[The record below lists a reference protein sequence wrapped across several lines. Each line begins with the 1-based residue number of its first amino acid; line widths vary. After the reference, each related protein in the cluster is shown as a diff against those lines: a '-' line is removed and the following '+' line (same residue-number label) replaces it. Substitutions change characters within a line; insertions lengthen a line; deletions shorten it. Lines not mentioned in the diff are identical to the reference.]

1 MLDSN
6 NKKIIDNL
14 CDILVGKF
22 PVPQDQVDQITV
34 ALTYKFMCEMDA
46 ESVALGGK
54 KSFFLNEW
62 EKYSWD
68 KLFDSRTTGNDRK
81 NIYSYVIENLQQNE
95 NLPPLFRQIFS
106 NPPNPLNDQVTL
118 NDFLK
123 TIELFSY
130 KNSET
135 LGNSYE
141 YLLSKTGAQGTL
153 GQFRTPRHII
163 DLMVSLIEPK
173 SNDLILDP
181 SCGTAGF
188 LVSAFKFILQNESD
202 LGVEDTIKLGEN
214 LNGYD
219 IEPKMIR
226 ISLLNLFLQGFKTP
240 KIFEYDAL
248 TSDDR
253 WNDYFD
259 IILANPPFFSPKGGI
274 RPHKRFSINSKKSE
288 VLFIDL
294 ILRHLTPR
302 GKAAIIV
309 PEGIIFQISGPYVKL
324 RQSIIENGLVSVISL
339 PKGVFNPY
347 SPVKTSILLFDKNI
361 APSKEEVLFLKVEN
375 DGFSLDKQR
384 NKIPGSDLDL
394 AATKYKE
401 FINNKEIDETNCI
414 KKKDLYAQKR
424 TSFDTNRYLPNYE
437 NSLYPV
443 MELGEIITLLDS
455 KRKPIKEAD
464 RIPGPYPYYGA
475 TGKIDSVDDYIFD
488 EKLVLLGEDGAD
500 WNEGAEKTFIINGKT
515 WVNNHAHVMKPNREI
530 ILDEYLVYILNS
542 ADLNQYITGVTV
554 PKLTQEN
561 FKSIEIPVPS
571 IPEQKKILDKLEP
584 VEKEIKA
591 LSKSINKHKSEVVL
605 EVKKIWEGKE

>member
-6 NKKIIDNL
+6 NKKIIDDL

-34 ALTYKFMCEMDA
+34 ALTFKFMCEMDA

-62 EKYSWD
+62 EEYSWD
-68 KLFDSRTTGNDRK
+68 KLFDSRTTGNERK
-81 NIYSYVIENLQQNE
+81 NIYSYVIENLQQNR

-106 NPPNPLNDQVTL
+106 NPPNPLQDQVTL
-118 NDFLK
+118 NEFLK
-123 TIELFSY
+123 TIDLLSY

-153 GQFRTPRHII
+153 GQFRTPKHII
-163 DLMVSLIEPK
+163 DFMVSLMEPK

-188 LVSAFKFILQNESD
+188 LISAFKFILQNASN
-202 LGVEDTIKLGEN
+202 LGVENRIKLGEN

-219 IEPKMIR
+219 IEPKMVR

-253 WNDYFD
+253 WNDHFD
-259 IILANPPFFSPKGGI
+259 IILANPPFFTPKGGI
-274 RPHKRFSINSKKSE
+274 KPHKRFSINSKKSE

-294 ILRHLTPR
+294 ILEHLTPK

-324 RQSIIENGLVSVISL
+324 RQKIIENGLVSVISL

-375 DGFSLDKQR
+375 DGFSLTKQR
-384 NKIPGSDLDL
+384 NKIPGSDID
-394 AATKYKE
+394 AVATTYKD
-401 FINNKEIDETNCI
+401 FINNKEIDETNYI

-424 TSFDTNRYLPNYE
+424 VSFDTNRYLPKYE

-443 MELGEIITLLDS
+443 MELGDVVTLLDS

-530 ILDEYLVYILNS
+530 ILDEYLVYILNA

-554 PKLTQEN
+554 PKLIQEN
-561 FKSIEIPVPS
+561 FKSIAIPVPF

-584 VEKEIKA
+584 VENEIKA
-591 LSKSINKHKSEVVL
+591 LSKSINKYKSEVVI